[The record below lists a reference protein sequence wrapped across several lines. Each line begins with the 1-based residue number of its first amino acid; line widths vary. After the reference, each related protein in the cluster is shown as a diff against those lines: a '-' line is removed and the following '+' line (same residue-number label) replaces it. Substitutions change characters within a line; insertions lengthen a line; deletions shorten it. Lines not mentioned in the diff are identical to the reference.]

1 MVEIKGDRGLD
12 AQEKASTMK
21 TYWVPGVNYLGTH
34 GRWPACVQGIISAVA
49 NPFPVTKPM
58 HAEVFLDT
66 NILLYAYDVDA
77 GEKRALAL
85 DIVERGWLRLSSTA
99 ISVQVLQEL
108 YVNLL
113 RKGRT
118 HEEAFVILLDLSLWP
133 VVETTLPLLHTALE
147 VKERW
152 QTSFWDAL
160 IIAAAKE
167 AGATTLISEDLNHGQ
182 DYGGVRIQ
190 NPFRPAAA

>member
-1 MVEIKGDRGLD
+1 MLGIL
-12 AQEKASTMK
+12 
-21 TYWVPGVNYLGTH
+21 WV
-34 GRWPACVQGIISAVA
+34 AA
-49 NPFPVTKPM
+49 NPSPVTKPM

-66 NILLYAYDVDA
+66 NILVYAYDMDA
-77 GEKRALAL
+77 GGKRATAL
-85 DIVERGWLRLSSTA
+85 RIVEGGWLRLGSTA
-99 ISVQVLQEL
+99 VSVQVLQEL

-118 HEEAFVILLDLSLWP
+118 HDEAAIILHDLSLWP
-133 VVETTLPLLHTALE
+133 VVENTLPLLHSALE

-152 QTSFWDAL
+152 QTSLWDAL

-167 AGATTLISEDLNHGQ
+167 AGATTLISEDLNHCQ

-190 NPFRPAAA
+190 NPFRPAAT

>member
-1 MVEIKGDRGLD
+1 
-12 AQEKASTMK
+12 
-21 TYWVPGVNYLGTH
+21 
-34 GRWPACVQGIISAVA
+34 
-49 NPFPVTKPM
+49 M

-66 NILLYAYDVDA
+66 NILVYAYDKDA
-77 GEKRALAL
+77 GEKRTTALGL
-85 DIVERGWLRLSSTA
+85 VERGWLNLGSMA

-118 HEEAFVILLDLSLWP
+118 HEEAAVILHDLSLWP
-133 VVETTLPLLHTALE
+133 VVENTLPLLHTALE

-160 IIAAAKE
+160 IIAAARE

-182 DYGGVRIQ
+182 DYDGVRIQ
-190 NPFRPAAA
+190 NPFLPADS

>member
-1 MVEIKGDRGLD
+1 M
-12 AQEKASTMK
+12 AS
-21 TYWVPGVNYLGTH
+21 
-34 GRWPACVQGIISAVA
+34 RSFI
-49 NPFPVTKPM
+49 
-58 HAEVFLDT
+58 DT
-66 NILLYAYDVDA
+66 NILVYAYDKDA
-77 GEKRALAL
+77 GEKRTTALGL
-85 DIVERGWLRLSSTA
+85 VERGWLNLGSMA

-118 HEEAFVILLDLSLWP
+118 HEEAAVILHDLSLWP
-133 VVETTLPLLHTALE
+133 VVENTLPLLHTALE

-160 IIAAAKE
+160 IIAAARE

-182 DYGGVRIQ
+182 DYDGVRIQ
-190 NPFRPAAA
+190 NPFLPADS